1 MAAFDRV
8 NVDVAVLRGSRFPTS
23 ARVSITQG
31 GRPVLEAL
39 VWGVDPGGAALE
51 HDIAPAPEVP
61 PPSEVP
67 SWEERMADVDP
78 ADRPPFR
85 FWNNIEHRPL
95 QWRDDWPPPEPASPE
110 GRWWFRFRPTPLFDD
125 PWVDACRLLIPVD
138 TMGWPA
144 AFPAHAHVDPP
155 EVIAPTVDLSA
166 HFHRP
171 ATGEEW
177 LLCDAVSPV
186 AAGGL
191 VVTAGFNV
199 ARAAEVVAYRGDA
212 THMAG
217 STELWVDTETPIS
230 LYEKLAADQAM
241 SFLLE
246 SAEGGETFGRYSFIG
261 LDPILS
267 IRARDGRVVVTGE
280 VPDEELI
287 VEIGRSAGT
296 VSAGTPGSAALSAPD
311 PQTVRLLRIGDC
323 EELAAFDAD
332 PGTAHAT
339 GVILPNPA
347 IMKHA
352 IEAVL
357 LDVDGTLIGSIRS
370 DRLRPGACELLD
382 ALDELM
388 AAQETLTRRLLGT
401 GDDEYPSE
409 VDAAASQAAEPAGWF
424 AYAPARYATRRVITG
439 H

>member
-1 MAAFDRV
+1 MGDLEKDTALEPVADGRYTAELREDWNIWGPNGGYVASVALRAAGLTTGRARPASIVAHFLGVAAFDRV
-8 NVDVAVLRGSRFPTS
+8 NVDVAVLRGSRFATS

-85 FWNNIEHRPL
+85 FWDNIEHRPL

-191 VVTAGFNV
+191 V
-199 ARAAEVVAYRGDA
+199 AATV
-212 THMAG
+212 
-217 STELWVDTETPIS
+217 
-230 LYEKLAADQAM
+230 
-241 SFLLE
+241 
-246 SAEGGETFGRYSFIG
+246 
-261 LDPILS
+261 
-267 IRARDGRVVVTGE
+267 RVW
-280 VPDEELI
+280 
-287 VEIGRSAGT
+287 GRSG
-296 VSAGTPGSAALSAPD
+296 ALLASGDQSMLCRPAPR
-311 PQTVRLLRIGDC
+311 T
-323 EELAAFDAD
+323 
-332 PGTAHAT
+332 
-339 GVILPNPA
+339 
-347 IMKHA
+347 
-352 IEAVL
+352 
-357 LDVDGTLIGSIRS
+357 S
-370 DRLRPGACELLD
+370 
-382 ALDELM
+382 
-388 AAQETLTRRLLGT
+388 
-401 GDDEYPSE
+401 
-409 VDAAASQAAEPAGWF
+409 
-424 AYAPARYATRRVITG
+424 
-439 H
+439 